1 MTEHRFDRRA
11 TPAAIQTAAT
21 WFARLRGPDGPRLR
35 PAYARWRLRNAAR
48 AKVAAEIDDV
58 WGLAG
63 ALADDPA
70 IRELVDGAPSA
81 APTRVGRGQG
91 AAWTRRAAALA
102 VFVLAGAAGGGLA
115 LHFGVGAPVRSEVY
129 QTAQGEQRSVTLSD
143 GSTIRLD
150 TATRLTVEMR
160 PRRRDIRLAEGR
172 ARFVAARD
180 LARPFVVEAGPAR
193 VEALGT
199 VFDVRLDAGSAAVNL
214 FKGAVEVRNTEH
226 GSVRPV
232 RLAPGDGVRVPASAA
247 PLKIARFDRDGAW
260 CWSDGRLVFAG
271 ASLAEVAAELN
282 RYGPGRMVVTG
293 ASGQRFRGELKAG
306 DVDGAATVLSAL
318 YDLSVR
324 RAPNG
329 DMVLAPR

>member
-11 TPAAIQTAAT
+11 TPAAIQAAAT
-21 WFARLRGPDGPRLR
+21 WFARLRGPDGRRLR

-48 AKVAAEIDDV
+48 AKVSAEIDEV

-63 ALADDPA
+63 ELADDPA
-70 IRELVDGAPSA
+70 IRALVDNAPSA
-81 APTRVGRGQG
+81 PARGSG
-91 AAWTRRAAALA
+91 SAWTRRAAALA

-129 QTAQGEQRSVTLSD
+129 QTAQGEQRAVTLSD
-143 GSTIRLD
+143 GSVIRLD

-160 PRRRDIRLAEGR
+160 PRRRDIRLVRGR
-172 ARFVAARD
+172 ARFTAARD
-180 LARPFVVEAGPAR
+180 PARPFVVEAGPAR

-199 VFDVRLDAGSAAVNL
+199 VFDVRLDAGSTAVNL
-214 FKGAVEVRNTEH
+214 FKGAVEVRNIEQ

-232 RLAPGDGVRVPASAA
+232 RLAPGDGVRVSALAA
-247 PLKIARFDRDGAW
+247 PLAVVRFDRDGAW
-260 CWSDGRLVFAG
+260 GWSDGRLVFAG

-282 RYGPGRMVVTG
+282 RYGPGRMVVAG
-293 ASGQRFRGELKAG
+293 AGGQRFRGELKAG
-306 DVDGAATVLSAL
+306 DVDGAAAVLSAL

-324 RAPNG
+324 RSPNG
-329 DMVLAPR
+329 DVVLTPR

>member
-11 TPAAIQTAAT
+11 TPAAIQAAAT
-21 WFARLRGPDGPRLR
+21 WFARLRGPEGRRVR

-70 IRELVDGAPSA
+70 IRELVDNAPSA
-81 APTRVGRGQG
+81 APTRCGQG

-115 LHFGVGAPVRSEVY
+115 LHFGIGAPVRSEVY

-160 PRRRDIRLAEGR
+160 SRRRDIRLAAGG
-172 ARFVAARD
+172 ARFIAARD
-180 LARPFVVEAGPAR
+180 PSRPFVVEAGPAR

-199 VFDVRLDAGSAAVNL
+199 VFDVRLDAGATAVNL
-214 FKGAVEVRNTEH
+214 FKGAVEVRNTGQ

-232 RLAPGDGVRVPASAA
+232 RLAPGDGVRVSASAA
-247 PLKIARFDRDGAW
+247 PLAVARFDIDGAW
-260 CWSDGRLVFAG
+260 GWSDGRLVFAG
-271 ASLAEVAAELN
+271 ASLADVASELN

-293 ASGQRFRGELKAG
+293 AGGQRFRGELKAG
-306 DVDGAATVLSAL
+306 DVDGAAAVLSAL

-329 DMVLAPR
+329 DVVLAPR